1 MDTLNY
7 SRRDF
12 IKAMGLGVVSFAV
25 PGCTNLPERSADKAA
40 EKKPNIIFC
49 MSDDQ
54 GWGDTGYNGHP
65 VLKTPNLDQMAK
77 EGIRFERF
85 YSGAPVCSPTR
96 GSCLTG
102 RHPFRYGIYHANVG
116 HIKKEEITLAEVL
129 KIQGYA
135 TGHFGKWHLGTLT
148 KTVKEANRGGQR
160 GAAHYSP
167 PWENGFDECFS
178 TEAKVPTWDPMLKPA
193 GQKNK
198 KWWNSIEPSA
208 VTEAYNTHYWTG
220 PEQMAKENLSGDDS
234 RIIMDRAIAFIEKAA
249 GKSQSFF
256 TVVWFHAPH
265 WPVVTGPKYRDMY
278 PGQSEF
284 AQNYFG
290 CITAMDEQIGRL
302 RKKLHELGI
311 ADNTMF
317 WFCSDNGPEGGVQGP
332 KGGIGSAGPLRGR
345 KRSLYEGGVRVPG
358 LLVWPNKI
366 KKPRVVEMPCSTSDY
381 FPTVLDVLGYKL
393 PEAQRRPY
401 DGVSL
406 LPLIEGD
413 MSERP
418 RPIGFESKNQ
428 VSLTGNRY
436 KLYSIDKGKT
446 FELYDLIDDPGET
459 KNIAKDK
466 PEILGNMKKTL
477 EAWRASCK
485 ASNAGE
491 DY

>member
-1 MDTLNY
+1 MKKNRSYT
-7 SRRDF
+7 RRDF
-12 IKAMGLGVVSFAV
+12 LKAIAV
-25 PGCTNLPERSADKAA
+25 GGSTLVMPGFLSGKDISPTKS
-40 EKKPNIIFC
+40 NIILC

-65 VLKTPNLDQMAK
+65 VLRTPNLDIMAK

-96 GSCLTG
+96 GSCLTS
-102 RHPFRYGIYHANVG
+102 RHPYRYGIYHANVG
-116 HIKKEEITLAEVL
+116 HMKKEEITLAEVL
-129 KIQGYA
+129 KMQGYT

-148 KTVKEANRGGQR
+148 KTVTESNRGGPR
-160 GAAHYSP
+160 GEKHYSP
-167 PWENGFDECFS
+167 PWENGFDVCFS

-193 GQKNK
+193 RQKNK
-198 KWWNSIEPSA
+198 KWWNSIETSA
-208 VTEAYNTHYWTG
+208 ATEAYNTHYWTG
-220 PEQMAKENLSGDDS
+220 PEQMAKDNLSGDDS
-234 RIIMDRAIAFIEKAA
+234 RIIMDRAIAFVEKTAR
-249 GKSQSFF
+249 KSQSFF

-284 AQNYFG
+284 AQNHFG

-302 RKKLHELGI
+302 RKKLRELSI

-332 KGGIGSAGPLRGR
+332 KGGMGSAGPLRGR
-345 KRSLYEGGVRVPG
+345 KRRLYEGGVRVPG
-358 LLVWPNKI
+358 LLVWPEKI

-393 PEAQRRPY
+393 PEAQSRPY

-418 RPIGFESKNQ
+418 RPICFESKNQ
-428 VSLTGNRY
+428 VSLTGNRF
-436 KLYSIDKGKT
+436 KLYSSDKGKT
-446 FELYDLIDDPGET
+446 YELYDLIDDQGET

-466 PEILGNMKKTL
+466 PGILGTMKRTL